1 MFTTI
6 FYQPIFNALVFLYNT
21 VPDIGVAIIL
31 LTIIIKLALWTLNKK
46 ALESQKNLSRLQP
59 KIEALKAH
67 YKDDKKVLAEK
78 TMELYKAEHIN
89 PASSCLPIL
98 IQLPFLWAVFKVFQD
113 GLTNGSLALVYSF
126 VPHPESINP
135 SAFYGLMD
143 LSKPSI
149 PLAIAAG
156 AAQFFATKMLTH
168 TRQPKVESAKDESMA
183 TMINKQM
190 MYTMPLVTVFIGI
203 TLPGGLSLY
212 WFVTTLLT
220 ILQQYVVLKKEK
232 INNS

>member
-21 VPDIGVAIIL
+21 VPDIGIAIIL
-31 LTIIIKLALWTLNKK
+31 LTVIIKLALWTLNKK
-46 ALESQKNLSRLQP
+46 ALESQKNLSQLQP
-59 KIEALKAH
+59 KIEALKVQ
-67 YKDDKKVLAEK
+67 YKDDRKLLAEK
-78 TMELYKAEHIN
+78 TMELYKAENIN
-89 PASSCLPIL
+89 PASSCLPLL

-113 GLTNGSLALVYSF
+113 GLSNRSLALVYSF
-126 VPHPESINP
+126 IQKPESINP
-135 SAFYGLMD
+135 MAFYGFMD

-156 AAQFFATKMLTH
+156 AAQFFATKMLVH
-168 TRQPKVESAKDESMA
+168 TRQPKISTAKDESMA

-190 MYTMPLVTVFIGI
+190 MYTMPILTVVIGF

-220 ILQQYVVLKKEK
+220 IAQQYFVLKDIQKK
-232 INNS
+232 SL